1 MVTLD
6 IDSLF
11 TNISLEE
18 TIDICTNTLLGNAER
33 VEGLVK
39 IELKKLLTLLTIKSI
54 KYFIFN
60 VKFYKQV
67 DGVTMGS
74 PLGPT
79 LASVFLVCCEKN
91 GL

>member
-33 VEGLVK
+33 IEDLVK
-39 IELKKLLTLLTIKSI
+39 IELKELLTLLIIKSI
-54 KYFIFN
+54 KYFIFD

-74 PLGPT
+74 PLGPI
-79 LASVFLVCCEKN
+79 LANAFLVCCEKN
-91 GL
+91 EL